1 MELATIMTE
10 RERYPVPTHVRLRQE
25 TSDVIVKYAEMLS
38 TPTQTVKP
46 STAHRMLLDLGC
58 GQVANLL
65 GVKFE
70 AEQPVPPS
78 LSTIRR
84 RKAAGVPVPG
94 ALVARA
100 RKVAKTQAAQR
111 RRSA

>member
-1 MELATIMTE
+1 MELATMTE
-10 RERYPVPTHVRLRQE
+10 RERYPVHAVVRLRQE
-25 TSDVIVKYAEMLS
+25 TSDVINKYAEMLS
-38 TPTQTVKP
+38 SPTQKVRP
-46 STAHRMLLDLGC
+46 AAAHRMLLDLGC

-70 AEQPVPPS
+70 AEQPAPPS
-78 LSTIRR
+78 LSTVRR
-84 RKAAGVPVPG
+84 RKAQGIPVPG

-100 RKVAKTQAAQR
+100 RKVARTQAAER